1 MEVRFFCGTGLRYNP
16 SLRLLAV
23 FCLTLIFLHAGGQ
36 TVTSQPAPVQNQGGP
51 GASSSQAQGVLKP
64 PSSRMARRHGK
75 AGQTGL
81 TSVVPDKALQVLTYV
96 RANHDAP
103 PGFVGG
109 RKFGNYEGQ
118 LPAVDSAGN
127 KILYQ
132 EWDVNLHRRFLNR
145 GPERLI
151 TSSDGR
157 AWYTPDHYSTF
168 MEIKDAK

>member
-1 MEVRFFCGTGLRYNP
+1 MEVRFFNGTGLRYNL

-36 TVTSQPAPVQNQGGP
+36 TVNSQPAPVQNPIGP
-51 GASSSQAQGVLKP
+51 GAASQAQGVLKP

-75 AGQTGL
+75 AAL
-81 TSVVPDKALQVLTYV
+81 SSVVPEKALQVLTYV
-96 RANHDAP
+96 KANHDAP

-118 LPAVDSAGN
+118 LPAIDSSGN

-132 EWDVNLHRRFLNR
+132 EWDVNPHRRFLNR